1 MVQGLRRLSPVL
13 VAGLLLS
20 GCVWVTVGGG
30 EETPEPSPTPVPA
43 ATASPGGGPTHVMG
57 SGRVEVEQR
66 EVAGFDRVTING
78 PAELFI
84 EQAGEESL
92 SVEAEDNLLGL
103 LISQVSDG
111 RLALGVGPNTG
122 ITATRPIIF
131 RLKVRSLRQL
141 EASGTGRVSAVRL
154 DAPELRI
161 ETSGSVKGVFAGRAA
176 QQEISLS
183 GTGTFDGRNLQ
194 GERAS
199 VDASGTGEAIVN
211 VSGSLDARVSGTA
224 SVRYLGNPQV
234 GRRVSGLGSVERL
247 ET

>member
-20 GCVWVTVGGG
+20 GCISVTVGGG
-30 EETPEPSPTPVPA
+30 EETPEPSPTADPA
-43 ATASPGGGPTHVMG
+43 ATPSPGSRPTHVMG

-78 PAELFI
+78 AADLFI

-92 SVEAEDNLLGL
+92 SVEAEDNLLPL

-131 RLKVRSLRQL
+131 RLKVKSLRQL
-141 EASGTGRVSAVRL
+141 EASGTGRVNAVRL
-154 DAPELRI
+154 DTPELRI
-161 ETSGSVKGVFAGRAA
+161 DTSGSVAAVFAGRAA
-176 QQEISLS
+176 VQEISLS
-183 GTGTFDGRNLQ
+183 GTGTFDGRDLQ

-199 VDASGTGEAIVN
+199 VDASGTGEVIVN
-211 VSGSLDARVSGTA
+211 VGGSIDARVSGTA
-224 SVRYLGNPQV
+224 TVRYLGTPQV
-234 GRRVSGLGSVERL
+234 DRRVSGLGSVERIG
-247 ET
+247 T